1 MNDGHTRRARPTF
14 LVEQYRPGFEIDRLR
29 RTATEVR
36 ESAGEL
42 EREGKQVRFL
52 RSTIIPADE
61 ALLCLLEAESEE
73 LVREAYDRAGI
84 SFDRISAAAPE
95 EDWPE

>member
-1 MNDGHTRRARPTF
+1 MNDGQTSGARPTF
-14 LVEQYRPGFEIDRLR
+14 LVEQYQPGFEIGRLR
-29 RTATEVR
+29 RTAAEVR
-36 ESAGEL
+36 ESADEL

-61 ALLCLLEAESEE
+61 ALLCLLEAASEE
-73 LVREAYDRAGI
+73 LVRETYDRAGI